1 MKCPNITTLED
12 NVVLSSE
19 VENAYTLLKYVF
31 FVSYITIYL
40 PPVWTAKLAKAFKKR
55 ECIYSK
61 TQNNFSKVPILE
73 KMSAAGCTYRNI
85 HSSTT
90 K

>member
-1 MKCPNITTLED
+1 MKCPNIITLED
-12 NVVLSSE
+12 NVVLFSE

-61 TQNNFSKVPILE
+61 TQNNFS
-73 KMSAAGCTYRNI
+73 
-85 HSSTT
+85 
-90 K
+90 